1 MAKTIAAFYGIPS
14 GLEKMNRIQQQIDLI
29 TRPLRDLQSDYTALT
44 KAMTAVVDSPAIQD
58 ITKISALCDSQS
70 ISAIYHAQDVMAKI
84 NTSGMVAVLQQYQA
98 AIGTIVPQN
107 FQVQLGDRFQEW
119 SRVMSSAIPYQI
131 EPLTEARAAELTRLS
146 ALAEECIVE
155 DFAEKPCVLSEE
167 EQQLVVEEIE
177 EILHSG
183 KNWDQRFAERT
194 KNLAQTYPSIAWVL
208 VNVLLPILIG
218 IIANMVCS
226 AIGRVL
232 SPTNVYEEPHSSSPV
247 VYHIEVNQNMI
258 VVGDAPYY
266 YEVKIQDE
274 STGCCYTGYVSK
286 RSVSLM
292 ESKVESFTELDEK

>member
-98 AIGTIVPQN
+98 AISTIVPQN

-155 DFAEKPCVLSEE
+155 DFAEKPCILSEE

-194 KNLAQTYPSIAWVL
+194 KSLAQTYPSIAWVL
-208 VNVLLPILIG
+208 EKIFFAILIG
-218 IIANMVCS
+218 IITNIASS
-226 AIGRVL
+226 AIGKAL
-232 SPTNVYEEPHSSSPV
+232 SPANVYEEPNSSSQI
-247 VYHIEVNQNMI
+247 VYHIELNQNVV
-258 VVGDAPYY
+258 VVGDVPYY
-266 YEVKIQDE
+266 YEVEIQDE
-274 STGCCYTGYVSK
+274 SSGCRYAGYVSK
-286 RSVSLM
+286 RSISLM
-292 ESKVESFTELDEK
+292 ESEEK